1 MRLLHPAL
9 VGLLG
14 MGMGMAQSPLATAY
28 RSKEAPRMGPLLSQ
42 VLRFPTVAGN
52 EKARLDQQ
60 AWVLKVGKELGLTVR
75 EAGKVTE
82 VELPGPTGAPV
93 IGLVVH
99 GDVQPVDDHWTIPPF
114 AGEIR
119 NGIILGR
126 GAADDKGPLVQALLA
141 LKVLKDSGKAR
152 THTIRL
158 LVGSDEESTNL
169 DFAEYLKDHKAPDF
183 SLVLD
188 SEFPVVVGEKAW
200 NALTVETELKEK
212 VQPRDDARAINS
224 LHVKELQA
232 GLAASIVPDS
242 AVASLFTHGGG
253 VDTDQTGAMRLT
265 ALKRRLESRPSASGI
280 QTEVSSVSEIA
291 NDQKQIVLA
300 TFDVTVHGK
309 AAHAGVNAQG
319 GRNALV
325 ALANLL
331 VEELPNGGARDLLAF
346 AKLAGQDLKGT
357 GLGLATADPI
367 FGFPTVVPSLLK
379 AQESGK
385 VRLTINIRTTPTL
398 SGEALKAHLFKQ
410 VEDFNARTGAH
421 LEPGGFF
428 GDTPLAFD
436 PKGKLVKRLL
446 ASYAKA
452 TGQAAPPAISGG
464 GTYAKRIPNAI
475 AFGMWFPGKP
485 YPGHDVDEQV
495 PLEDLHKGVEVLLE
509 ALSDLACGTPMRDP
523 LKP

>member
-1 MRLLHPAL
+1 MRILRPMLLS
-9 VGLLG
+9 LLW

-28 RSKEAPRMGPLLSQ
+28 RLKEAPRMGPLLSE

-60 AWVLKVGKELGLTVR
+60 AWVLKVGKELGFTVR

-82 VELPGPTGAPV
+82 VELPGPVGAPV

-119 NGIILGR
+119 NGIVLGR

-141 LKVLKDSGKAR
+141 MKVLKDSNKPR

-158 LVGSDEESTNL
+158 LVGSDEESSNL
-169 DFAEYLKDHKAPDF
+169 DFAEYLKDHKAPAF

-200 NALTVETELKEK
+200 NALTVETRLGERENWVLAATRME
-212 VQPRDDARAINS
+212 S
-224 LHVKELQA
+224 
-232 GLAASIVPDS
+232 GLAASIVPDEAALALS
-242 AVASLFTHGGG
+242 ENPQLGAVGIHTAEFKRAIHRKPLPPG
-253 VDTDQTGAMRLT
+253 VRVETKDQRA
-265 ALKRRLESRPSASGI
+265 GI
-280 QTEVSSVSEIA
+280 Q
-291 NDQKQIVLA
+291 
-300 TFDVTVHGK
+300 VTTHGK
-309 AAHAGVNAQG
+309 AAHAGVNATG

-331 VEELPNGGARDLLAF
+331 VDELPAGGAKDLLAF
-346 AKLAGQDLKGT
+346 AQLAGRDLKGT
-357 GLGLATADPI
+357 GLGIATADPV

-379 AQESGK
+379 AQPDGK

-398 SGEALKAHLFKQ
+398 SGEALKTHLFKQ
-410 VEDFNARTGAH
+410 VADFNTRTGAH

-452 TGQAAPPAISGG
+452 TGKAEPPAISGG

-495 PLEDLHKGVEVLLE
+495 PLEDLHQGVEVLLE
-509 ALSDLACGTPMRDP
+509 TLSDLACGAPLPDP

>member
-1 MRLLHPAL
+1 MRNLRPAL
-9 VGLLG
+9 VALAGVGFGL
-14 MGMGMAQSPLATAY
+14 AQSPLATAY
-28 RSKEAPRMGPLLSQ
+28 RLKEAPRMGPLLSE

-60 AWVLKVGKELGLTVR
+60 AWVLKVGKELGFTVR

-82 VELPGPTGAPV
+82 VELPGPAGAPV

-119 NGIILGR
+119 NGIVLGR

-141 LKVLKDSGKAR
+141 LKVLQDSGKAR
-152 THTIRL
+152 THTLRL
-158 LVGSDEESTNL
+158 LVGSDEESSNL

-200 NALTVETELKEK
+200 NALTVETEMGERENRVLSATRME
-212 VQPRDDARAINS
+212 S
-224 LHVKELQA
+224 
-232 GLAASIVPDS
+232 GLTASIVPDQ
-242 AVASLFTHGGG
+242 AT
-253 VDTDQTGAMRLT
+253 
-265 ALKRRLESRPSASGI
+265 
-280 QTEVSSVSEIA
+280 
-291 NDQKQIVLA
+291 IVLSENPRLGA
-300 TFDVTVHGK
+300 VGLPPAEFKGAIHRKSVPPGVRFETQDQRAGVQITTHGK
-309 AAHAGVNAQG
+309 AAHAGVNAPG

-325 ALANLL
+325 ALAHLL
-331 VEELPNGGARDLLAF
+331 VDELPAGGAKDLLAF

-357 GLGLATADPI
+357 GLGIATADPV

-379 AQESGK
+379 AQENGK
-385 VRLTINIRTTPTL
+385 VRLTINIRSTPTL

-410 VEDFNARTGAH
+410 VADFNARTGAH

-452 TGQAAPPAISGG
+452 TGKAAHPAISGG

-495 PLEDLHKGVEVLLE
+495 PMEDLHKGVEVLLE
-509 ALSDLACGTPMRDP
+509 TLSDLACGAPLAEP

>member
-1 MRLLHPAL
+1 MRMLHPAL

-28 RSKEAPRMGPLLSQ
+28 RLKEAPRMGPLLSE
-42 VLRFPTVAGN
+42 VLRFPTVAGD

-60 AWVLKVGKELGLTVR
+60 AWILKVGKELGFTVR

-82 VELPGPTGAPV
+82 VELPGPVGAPV

-119 NGIILGR
+119 NGIVLGR

-141 LKVLKDSGKAR
+141 MKTLKDSGKAR

-200 NALTVETELKEK
+200 NALTVETNLNLRQPGTPSALEL
-212 VQPRDDARAINS
+212 NS
-224 LHVKELQA
+224 
-232 GLAASIVPDS
+232 GLAASIVPDQ
-242 AVASLFTHGGG
+242 ATLTLGDHDWREDKDATAARRLAHLQKRTEAASSLPGTRVETKLEEAFQHGGLL
-253 VDTDQTGAMRLT
+253 AKRALRL
-265 ALKRRLESRPSASGI
+265 
-280 QTEVSSVSEIA
+280 
-291 NDQKQIVLA
+291 
-300 TFDVTVHGK
+300 TVHGR
-309 AAHAGVNAQG
+309 AAHAGVNAEG

-331 VEELPNGGARDLLAF
+331 VDELPEGGAKDLLAF

-357 GLGLATADPI
+357 GLGLATADPV

-379 AQESGK
+379 AQPDGK
-385 VRLTINIRTTPTL
+385 VRLTINIRTAPTL
-398 SGEALKAHLFKQ
+398 SGEALKAHLFK
-410 VEDFNARTGAH
+410 VVADFNARTGAK

-436 PKGKLVKRLL
+436 PKAKLVKRLL

-452 TGQAAPPAISGG
+452 TGQAEPPAISGG
-464 GTYAKRIPNAI
+464 GTYAKRIPHAI

-485 YPGHDVDEQV
+485 YPGHDVDEQMS
-495 PLEDLHKGVEVLLE
+495 LEDLHKGVDVLLE
-509 ALSDLACGTPMRDP
+509 TLSDLACSAPMTDP
-523 LKP
+523 LNP

>member
-1 MRLLHPAL
+1 
-9 VGLLG
+9 
-14 MGMGMAQSPLATAY
+14 
-28 RSKEAPRMGPLLSQ
+28 APRMAPLLTQ

-52 EKARLDQQ
+52 EQARLDQQ
-60 AWVLKVGKELGLTVR
+60 AWLLKTGRELGFTVR

-82 VELPGPTGAPV
+82 LELPGPTGAPV

-114 AGEIR
+114 AGEVR
-119 NGIILGR
+119 KGVVLGR

-141 LKVLKDSGKAR
+141 MKVLKDSGKPR

-200 NALTVETELKEK
+200 NALTVETELKDRK
-212 VQPRDDARAINS
+212 AGAFAVADLGS
-224 LHVKELQA
+224 
-232 GLAASIVPDS
+232 GLAASIVPDL
-242 AVASLFTHGGG
+242 AKVQLHQAE
-253 VDTDQTGAMRLT
+253 QTGSGPAMD
-265 ALKRRLESRPSASGI
+265 ALAKRMKQHSLGQGLKAEASFISVKRTLSSAKDGG
-280 QTEVSSVSEIA
+280 
-291 NDQKQIVLA
+291 QKVCELREGVLG
-300 TFDVTVHGK
+300 VQVHGK
-309 AAHAGVNAQG
+309 AAHAGVNARG

-331 VEELPNGGARDLLAF
+331 VDELPEGGAKDLLAF

-357 GLGLATADPI
+357 GLGLATADPV

-379 AQESGK
+379 AQPDGK
-385 VRLTINIRTTPTL
+385 VRLTINIRSTPTL

-410 VEDFNARTGAH
+410 VADFNARTGAK

-428 GDTPLAFD
+428 GDSPLAFD
-436 PKGKLVKRLL
+436 PQGKLVKRLL

-452 TGQAAPPAISGG
+452 TGKAEPPAISGG

-475 AFGMWFPGKP
+475 AFGMWFPDKP

-495 PLEDLHKGVEVLLE
+495 SLADLHKGTEVLLE
-509 ALSDLACGTPMRDP
+509 ALSDLACGAPLEAP

>member
-1 MRLLHPAL
+1 MGILHAALPVLLGVGPAL
-9 VGLLG
+9 
-14 MGMGMAQSPLATAY
+14 AQSPLALAY
-28 RSKEAPRMGPLLSQ
+28 RSKEASQMAPLLTQ

-52 EKARLDQQ
+52 EKARLEQQ
-60 AWVLKVGKELGLTVR
+60 AWLLKTGQALGLTVR

-82 VELPGPTGAPV
+82 IELPGPTGAPV

-99 GDVQPVDDHWTIPPF
+99 GDVQPVDDHWTLPPF
-114 AGEIR
+114 SGEVR
-119 NGIILGR
+119 NGMVVGR

-141 LKVLKDSGKAR
+141 LKVLKDSGRPR

-200 NALTVETELKEK
+200 NALTVETELKDRAPGDLK
-212 VQPRDDARAINS
+212 VTN
-224 LHVKELQA
+224 LQA
-232 GLAASIVPDS
+232 GLAASIVPDEAILTLGEYEHRS
-242 AVASLFTHGGG
+242 QGKAQALQEKLAKERLGPGIRVSVQVGKEDQALRVSLHG
-253 VDTDQTGAMRLT
+253 R
-265 ALKRRLESRPSASGI
+265 
-280 QTEVSSVSEIA
+280 
-291 NDQKQIVLA
+291 
-300 TFDVTVHGK
+300 
-309 AAHAGVNAQG
+309 AAHAGVNAAG

-331 VEELPNGGARDLLAF
+331 VDELPAGGAKDLLAF
-346 AKLAGQDLKGT
+346 ARLAGQDLQGT
-357 GLGLATADPI
+357 GLGIATQHLV

-379 AQESGK
+379 AQPDGK
-385 VRLTINIRTTPTL
+385 VRLTINVRTTPAL
-398 SGEALKAHLFKQ
+398 SGEALKAHLFK
-410 VEDFNARTGAH
+410 VVADFNARTGAK

-436 PKGKLVKRLL
+436 PNGKLVKRLL

-452 TGQAAPPAISGG
+452 TGKAAPPAISGG

-485 YPGHDVDEQV
+485 YPGHDVDEQIS
-495 PLEDLHKGVEVLLE
+495 LEDLHRGTEVLLE
-509 ALSDLACGTPMRDP
+509 ALADLAGGAPLHDP

>member
-1 MRLLHPAL
+1 MRILRDLVLLAL
-9 VGLLG
+9 PL
-14 MGMGMAQSPLATAY
+14 PLAGQGAPEAHRHY
-28 RSKEAPRMGPLLSQ
+28 DRALAPRMAPLLLE

-52 EKARLDQQ
+52 EPARLDQQ
-60 AWVLKVGKELGLTVR
+60 AWLLRTGKALGLVVR

-82 VELPGPTGAPV
+82 VELPGPAGAPV

-99 GDVQPVDDHWTIPPF
+99 GDVQPVDDHWTLPPF
-114 AGEIR
+114 KGEVREGVVI
-119 NGIILGR
+119 GR

-141 LKVLKDSGKAR
+141 LKALEASGLKR
-152 THTIRL
+152 THTLRL
-158 LVGSDEESTNL
+158 LVGSDEESSNL
-169 DFAEYLKDHKAPDF
+169 DFAEYLKDHPAPDF

-200 NALTVETELKEK
+200 NALTVETELKDRSHGDLK
-212 VQPRDDARAINS
+212 VSS
-224 LHVKELQA
+224 LGS
-232 GLAASIVPDS
+232 GLAASIVPDE
-242 AVASLFTHGGG
+242 AVLTLAENEHWAQVQAQTLRQKVRRLPLPDGISLETALGH
-253 VDTDQTGAMRLT
+253 DST
-265 ALKRRLESRPSASGI
+265 ALKL
-280 QTEVSSVSEIA
+280 
-291 NDQKQIVLA
+291 
-300 TFDVTVHGK
+300 TVHGK
-309 AAHAGVNAQG
+309 AAHAGVNAAG

-331 VEELPNGGARDLLAF
+331 VDELPAGGAKDLLAF

-357 GLGLATADPI
+357 GLGLATAHPV

-379 AQESGK
+379 AQPDGK
-385 VRLTINIRTTPTL
+385 VRLTINIRSTPTL
-398 SGEALKAHLFKQ
+398 SGEALKAHLFK
-410 VEDFNARTGAH
+410 VVADFNARTGAK

-436 PKGKLVKRLL
+436 PHGKLVKRLL

-485 YPGHDVDEQV
+485 YPGHDVDERV
-495 PLEDLHKGVEVLLE
+495 SLVDLHRGVHVLLE
-509 ALSDLACGTPMRDP
+509 ALTDLATGEPLADP
-523 LKP
+523 LRP